1 MAVFLNSNST
11 LDVISFFSIL
21 VRIKQNFD
29 FFFFFRNSHC
39 IFSWCYGYLR
49 FLKIEKGISINA
61 VEHSKPY
68 NSQNEICSHAR
79 LLVNFVQETVIN
91 KGPYLKDSCR
101 N

>member
-29 FFFFFRNSHC
+29 FFFLLSYFSLY
-39 IFSWCYGYLR
+39 IFVVFWL
-49 FLKIEKGISINA
+49 LTEKGISIDA
-61 VEHSKPY
+61 AEHSKPY
-68 NSQNEICSHAR
+68 YSQNEICSHAR
-79 LLVNFVQETVIN
+79 LLVNFVQETIIN